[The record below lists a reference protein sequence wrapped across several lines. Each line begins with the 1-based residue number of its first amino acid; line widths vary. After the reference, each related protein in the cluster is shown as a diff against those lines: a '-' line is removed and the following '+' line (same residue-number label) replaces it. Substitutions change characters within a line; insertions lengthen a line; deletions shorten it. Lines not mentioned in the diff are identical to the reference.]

1 MTIERHHDR
10 HEAEAA
16 RHHRLA
22 AMRASL
28 TNLPNL
34 LTMLRVLA
42 IPGVLYFIDN
52 ASPRRSFISML
63 FCLVA
68 VLTDF
73 FDGWL
78 ARHRKQV
85 SLLGKFL
92 DPLADK
98 LLVSAVLV
106 YAAALHRCPPW
117 LVVVLLARELAV
129 TGLRSIAS
137 TEGLVIVASGQGKQK
152 ANLQMTGMLFLL
164 VHFRYRV
171 LFTDVYLDFHL
182 VGLYTLYLSLLMS
195 LVSGAGYL
203 RAFIRALYA
212 PRPSPPTSDSA

>member
-1 MTIERHHDR
+1 MAIELHNERA
-10 HEAEAA
+10 EAEAA

-28 TNLPNL
+28 TNLPNI

-42 IPGVLYFIDN
+42 IPGVIFFMDN
-52 ASPRRSFISML
+52 ASPWRSFISFL
-63 FCLVA
+63 FYSAA

-73 FDGWL
+73 LDGWL

-98 LLVSAVLV
+98 LLVSAALV

-117 LVVVLLARELAV
+117 LVVLILARELAI

-137 TEGLVIVASGQGKQK
+137 TEGLVISASDQGKQK
-152 ANLQMTGMLFLL
+152 TALQMTGTLALII
-164 VHFRYRV
+164 HFRYQV
-171 LFTDVYLDFHL
+171 LFTDTYINFHL
-182 VGLYTLYLSLLMS
+182 IGLYTLYISLLMS
-195 LVSGAGYL
+195 MISGIAYL
-203 RAFIRALYA
+203 RGFLRAIYA
-212 PRPSPPTSDSA
+212 PRPAA